1 MIQNLQKAIHTKFGQ
16 IVVSII
22 LGLGLASLF
31 RKVCDGANCLKF
43 HSPSVK
49 EVERSVY
56 EHDGE
61 CYKFKAKTTECSGPT
76 VAYA

>member
-1 MIQNLQKAIHTKFGQ
+1 MIQNLQKVIHTKFGK

-31 RKVCDGANCLKF
+31 RKVCDGADCLKF
-43 HSPSVK
+43 RSPSVK
-49 EVERSVY
+49 EVEGSVY
-56 EHDGE
+56 EHGGE
-61 CYKFKAKTTECSGPT
+61 CYKFKAKTTECSGST

>member
-16 IVVSII
+16 ITISII

-43 HSPSVK
+43 ISPLVK
-49 EVERSVY
+49 EVEDSIY
-56 EHDGE
+56 EYDNE
-61 CYKFKAKTTECSGPT
+61 CYKFRAKTTKCT
-76 VAYA
+76 DKTIDYA